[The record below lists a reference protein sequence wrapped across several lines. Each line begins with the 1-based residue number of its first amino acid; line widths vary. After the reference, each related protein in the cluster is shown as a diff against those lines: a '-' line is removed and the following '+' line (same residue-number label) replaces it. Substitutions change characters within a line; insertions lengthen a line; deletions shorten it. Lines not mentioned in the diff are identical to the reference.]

1 MNDELNLPKIL
12 YQITGTFEYELLI
25 ELLLRNFNHPLADDT
40 EFRNTIIETVAEL
53 LNRASKGETFGNMQ
67 ASHTNIVYSVWF
79 VESDYVKRQSDPPF
93 KEQRLDWLN
102 KIKRSMPSCFCSQDL
117 LS

>member
-25 ELLLRNFNHPLADDT
+25 ELLLRNFNHPLADDP

-53 LNRASKGETFGNMQ
+53 LNRASKGETFG
-67 ASHTNIVYSVWF
+67 
-79 VESDYVKRQSDPPF
+79 
-93 KEQRLDWLN
+93 
-102 KIKRSMPSCFCSQDL
+102 
-117 LS
+117 LSLIHI